1 MKKVLVFFGLI
12 VSCNLVVASSL
23 DGFDGKKWGTSVKAI
38 VYERGDPKL
47 VLKNSDLWVW
57 DVTEPE
63 TLGGYQIETIHYHF
77 RNCAKVGLF
86 EDRMWGGKYILSE
99 PSEQLFNEISPKLVS
114 RYGNVTRQE
123 ISKRDGEREYV
134 SNIFDLDD
142 GSKVKLTYGQTIQV
156 PREPVTVFITYSSR
170 EREDYL
176 NAVCPE
182 LLKIE
187 EAKKNK
193 RKNKDF

>member
-23 DGFDGKKWGTSVKAI
+23 DGFDGKKWGTSVNAI
-38 VYERGDPKL
+38 VKERGDPKL
-47 VLKNSDLWVW
+47 VFKSSDLWVW

-77 RNCAKVGLF
+77 KNCAKVGYF
-86 EDRMWGGKYILSE
+86 VDEMWGGKYILSE
-99 PSEQLFNEISPKLVS
+99 PSDQLFNEISPKLVS
-114 RYGNVTRQE
+114 RYGDVTQQST
-123 ISKRDGEREYV
+123 SKNDKNEYV
-134 SNIFDLDD
+134 SNIFVLDD

-156 PREPVTVFITYSSR
+156 PREPVTVFIAYSSR
-170 EREDYL
+170 EREQHL
-176 NAVCPE
+176 NTVCPE

>member
-23 DGFDGKKWGTSVKAI
+23 DGFDGKKWGTSANAI
-38 VYERGDPKL
+38 VKERGDPKL
-47 VLKNSDLWVW
+47 VFKSSDLWVW
-57 DVTEPE
+57 DVTEPG

-77 RNCAKVGLF
+77 KNCAKVGYF
-86 EDRMWGGKYILSE
+86 VDEMWGGKYILSE
-99 PSEQLFNEISPKLVS
+99 PSDQLFNEISPKLVS
-114 RYGNVTRQE
+114 RYGDVTQQST
-123 ISKRDGEREYV
+123 SKNDKNEYV
-134 SNIFDLDD
+134 SNIFVLDD

-156 PREPVTVFITYSSR
+156 PREPVTVFIAYSSR
-170 EREDYL
+170 EREQHL
-176 NAVCPE
+176 NTVCPE

-193 RKNKDF
+193 KKNKDF